1 MSKLLIFEK
10 KEFNSQFNKKTTK
23 TSLGTDL
30 SNGTKLHRLDNLLII
45 CHQIG
50 SLTLK
55 HYPRNW
61 HWNTGCH
68 LTPVCPDMMTTAL
81 CSNRKIFDTGVLLH
95 NGMQNGG
102 SKGGGEV
109 SCNFVFP
116 SVEEGMQSQSEE
128 VDKEPSPQNPKHHKT
143 KFGAFYYRAVSH
155 VPKSR
160 Q

>member
-1 MSKLLIFEK
+1 VHVSTFNFWKE
-10 KEFNSQFNKKTTK
+10 EFNSQFNKKTTK
-23 TSLGTDL
+23 TSLGTNL
-30 SNGTKLHRLDNLLII
+30 SNGTELHSLDNLLII

-68 LTPVCPDMMTTAL
+68 LTPVCPDTMTTAL
-81 CSNRKIFDTGVLLH
+81 CSNWKIFDTGVLLLH

-102 SKGGGEV
+102 SKGGFLV
-109 SCNFVFP
+109 IVFP
-116 SVEEGMQSQSEE
+116 SVAEGRQSQSE